1 MTITNRL
8 LEDAVEDVAEVV
20 VVANGNCCCCLS
32 CSNGIIIII
41 ELCFRIFLSGRPRSV
56 SKEVFIDAEEDLV
69 DEEDEGEQ
77 EEEEGE
83 DEMRIPGMPSKP
95 CPQCDERF
103 TTREGF
109 LDHVIVHSGKIETLS
124 KNLMT
129 WSLLYHPIWSVTGAK
144 CLLDEC
150 DWANPVPKD
159 KTRLKQH
166 MISTHA
172 ESIPTACTV
181 AAR

>member
-20 VVANGNCCCCLS
+20 VVENGNCCCLP
-32 CSNGIIIII
+32 CSNVITIIVCAF
-41 ELCFRIFLSGRPRSV
+41 EFSSGRPRST
-56 SKEVFIDAEEDLV
+56 SKEVFIDAEEDVV
-69 DEEDEGEQ
+69 DEEDEG

-109 LDHVIVHSGKIETLS
+109 LDHIAVHSGEIEKFL
-124 KNLMT
+124 
-129 WSLLYHPIWSVTGAK
+129 A
-144 CLLDEC
+144 
-150 DWANPVPKD
+150 
-159 KTRLKQH
+159 
-166 MISTHA
+166 
-172 ESIPTACTV
+172 
-181 AAR
+181 